1 MKPEQLPR
9 QRVYE
14 VLTLPQR
21 PGSFHCRAGHGEV
34 PEEAVPKKGPRA
46 AIYLGQVEWAW
57 GPMHNSLEC
66 YYLHR
71 GRRYWVLWLRHF
83 YEDWCR
89 WEWHPIA
96 CVHHKGISE
105 KQAAVYL
112 LMAFCQN
119 QLGEAECDKFH
130 WINEEGYLSVAE
142 LEAIAREVWDSE
154 EDEDESTNN
163 DGSDP

>member
-1 MKPEQLPR
+1 MQNPIIPMKPEQLPQ

-14 VLTLPQR
+14 VLTFPQC
-21 PGSFHCRAGHGEV
+21 PDPFHCTVEV
-34 PEEAVPKKGPRA
+34 PQEAVPKKGPRD

-57 GPMHNSLEC
+57 SPMHNSLEC

-83 YEDWCR
+83 SENWCR
-89 WEWHPIA
+89 LEWRPIA

-112 LMAFCQN
+112 LMRVWQN
-119 QLGEAECDKFH
+119 LLREEELDKFH

-142 LEAIAREVWDSE
+142 LEAIAREVWTS
-154 EDEDESTNN
+154 EDED
-163 DGSDP
+163 

>member
-1 MKPEQLPR
+1 MQNPIIPMKPEQLPQ

-14 VLTLPQR
+14 VITLPQR
-21 PGSFHCRAGHGEV
+21 PDPFHCTVEV
-34 PEEAVPKKGPRA
+34 PQEAVPKKGPRA

-57 GPMHNSLEC
+57 SPMHNSLEC

-83 YEDWCR
+83 SENWCR
-89 WEWHPIA
+89 LEWRPIS

-112 LMAFCQN
+112 LMALWQS
-119 QLGEAECDKFH
+119 QLREGELDKFH

-142 LEAIAREVWDSE
+142 LEAIAREVWTS
-154 EDEDESTNN
+154 EDED
-163 DGSDP
+163 

>member
-1 MKPEQLPR
+1 MQNPIIPMKPEQLPQ

-21 PGSFHCRAGHGEV
+21 PDPFHCTVEV
-34 PEEAVPKKGPRA
+34 PQEAVPKKGPRD

-57 GPMHNSLEC
+57 SPMHNSLEC

-83 YEDWCR
+83 SENWCR
-89 WEWHPIA
+89 LEWRPIA

-112 LMAFCQN
+112 LMRVWQN
-119 QLGEAECDKFH
+119 LLREGELDKFH

-142 LEAIAREVWDSE
+142 LEAIAREVWTS
-154 EDEDESTNN
+154 EDED
-163 DGSDP
+163 

>member
-1 MKPEQLPR
+1 MQNPAIPMKPEQRPQ

-21 PGSFHCRAGHGEV
+21 PEPFNFRAGCEEV
-34 PEEAVPKKGPRA
+34 PEKAVPKKGPRV

-57 GPMHNSLEC
+57 SPMNNRLDA

-71 GRRYWVLWLRHF
+71 GRRYWILWIRYF
-83 YEDWCR
+83 GFSER
-89 WEWHPIA
+89 WEWHPVA

-112 LMAFCQN
+112 LMTVWQS
-119 QLGEAECDKFH
+119 LLREGELDKFH

-142 LEAIAREVWDSE
+142 LEAIAREVWTS
-154 EDEDESTNN
+154 EDE
-163 DGSDP
+163 G

>member
-1 MKPEQLPR
+1 MQNPTIPMGPEQFPQ

-21 PGSFHCRAGHGEV
+21 PEPYNCIAGFGEV
-34 PEEAVPKKGPRA
+34 PQDAVPKNGPRP

-57 GPMHNSLEC
+57 SPMHNSLEC

-83 YEDWCR
+83 SENWCR
-89 WEWHPIA
+89 LEWHLIA

-112 LMAFCQN
+112 LMTVWQN
-119 QLGEAECDKFH
+119 LLREEELDKFH

-142 LEAIAREVWDSE
+142 LEAIAREVWTS
-154 EDEDESTNN
+154 EDED
-163 DGSDP
+163 